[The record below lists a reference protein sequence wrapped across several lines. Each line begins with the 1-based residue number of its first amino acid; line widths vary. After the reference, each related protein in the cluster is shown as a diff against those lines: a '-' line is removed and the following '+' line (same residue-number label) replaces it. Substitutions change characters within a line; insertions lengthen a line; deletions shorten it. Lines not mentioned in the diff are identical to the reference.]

1 MKEGYV
7 IRVIRTVSYEIEGFF
22 SERGLRNSKNKELS
36 KWPKTNFD
44 DIKTFISH
52 KNNSIT
58 KKKTPNGAKIS
69 IFIYNF
75 VTLN

>member
-58 KKKTPNGAKIS
+58 KKKLRMEPKFRFL
-69 IFIYNF
+69 FI
-75 VTLN
+75 TLLR